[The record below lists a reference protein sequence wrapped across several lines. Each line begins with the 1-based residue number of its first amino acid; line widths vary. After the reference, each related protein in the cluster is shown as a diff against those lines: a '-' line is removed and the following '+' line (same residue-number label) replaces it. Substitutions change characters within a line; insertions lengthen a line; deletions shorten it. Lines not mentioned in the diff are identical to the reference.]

1 LTGADITNG
10 RIARDLDVVGALM
23 ILLQRRRAE
32 RNLAGVRALIA
43 FSGYRGGQLIALG
56 RHRGQDRAASA
67 SRTTAR
73 SSRPSLLSLIVPTAG
88 AN

>member
-1 LTGADITNG
+1 VTGADITNG

-43 FSGYRGGQLIALG
+43 FSGYRSGQLIALG
-56 RHRGQDRAASA
+56 RHRGQDRAALA
-67 SRTTAR
+67 SRTR
-73 SSRPSLLSLIVPTAG
+73 SPRPSRPSLIVPTAG
-88 AN
+88 AD